1 MPLAD
6 LGLELFFLRDHIV
19 ELKVDE
25 HVFIGQVEELKILP
39 LVHLVLVYV
48 VIALMSNDP
57 ANHLHCGHRLS
68 VNHIQQAIFSKLAN
82 YASLTADNVF
92 WPLSILK
99 EFFDSN
105 DSTLLVL
112 NIWLTRV
119 TELKE
124 FTRNYK
130 YDRSVFRVPS
140 YKPLSHLQF

>member
-1 MPLAD
+1 MSLAD

-39 LVHLVLVYV
+39 LIHLVLVYV

-92 WPLSILK
+92 WPLSVLEK
-99 EFFDSN
+99 FFDSN
-105 DSTLLVL
+105 YCTLLVL
-112 NIWLTRV
+112 DVRLSRV
-119 TELKE
+119 TELEE
-124 FTRNYK
+124 FT
-130 YDRSVFRVPS
+130 
-140 YKPLSHLQF
+140 